1 MADPVVIKEGGNNGS
16 GFLLGVIV
24 LIVFVVLFIMY
35 GLPMINSSV
44 NQAQTPQVNV
54 PDKVDVNVNKQQIFT
69 DTYAYGCGKQIV
81 IDYQYDIQKELVW
94 EYVLLTESI
103 QFQENRNLVVR
114 NVRTCSFLSLT
125 DLL

>member
-54 PDKVDVNVNKQQIFT
+54 PDKVDVNVNK
-69 DTYAYGCGKQIV
+69 
-81 IDYQYDIQKELVW
+81 
-94 EYVLLTESI
+94 
-103 QFQENRNLVVR
+103 
-114 NVRTCSFLSLT
+114 
-125 DLL
+125 